1 MLFREDDKK
10 MRCEGKRAERERQRQ
25 RQRETKRRQ
34 TKKKVKKSQGSCPQ
48 ARMNTRL
55 NSYLRVKNE
64 KERERQK
71 ADANIWRITG
81 LTIPMS
87 YHLWEL

>member
-1 MLFREDDKK
+1 MLFREDDK
-10 MRCEGKRAERERQRQ
+10 RELALALDAGEGKR
-25 RQRETKRRQ
+25 
-34 TKKKVKKSQGSCPQ
+34 KKKVVKKVKEEG
-48 ARMNTRL
+48 RMNTIELVFTRKKM
-55 NSYLRVKNE
+55 RK
-64 KERERQK
+64 KRERQK

>member
-1 MLFREDDKK
+1 MLFREDDK
-10 MRCEGKRAERERQRQ
+10 RELALALDAGEGKR
-25 RQRETKRRQ
+25 
-34 TKKKVKKSQGSCPQ
+34 KKKSRKKSQG
-48 ARMNTRL
+48 RRTDEHTLELVFTRKKM
-55 NSYLRVKNE
+55 RK
-64 KERERQK
+64 KRERQK

>member
-1 MLFREDDKK
+1 MLFREDDK
-10 MRCEGKRAERERQRQ
+10 RELALALDAGEGKR
-25 RQRETKRRQ
+25 
-34 TKKKVKKSQGSCPQ
+34 KKKSKKSQG
-48 ARMNTRL
+48 RTDEHTIELVFTRKKM
-55 NSYLRVKNE
+55 RK
-64 KERERQK
+64 KRERQK

>member
-1 MLFREDDKK
+1 MLEKANEKK
-10 MRCEGKRAERERQRQ
+10 S
-25 RQRETKRRQ
+25 
-34 TKKKVKKSQGSCPQ
+34 KKSQG
-48 ARMNTRL
+48 RRTDEHTIELVFTRKKM
-55 NSYLRVKNE
+55 RK
-64 KERERQK
+64 KRERQK

>member
-1 MLFREDDKK
+1 MLFREDDK
-10 MRCEGKRAERERQRQ
+10 RELALGTG
-25 RQRETKRRQ
+25 ELEKANED
-34 TKKKVKKSQGSCPQ
+34 KKVVKKVKEEGQDEHTIELVF
-48 ARMNTRL
+48 TRKKM
-55 NSYLRVKNE
+55 RK
-64 KERERQK
+64 KRERQK